1 MSIVTTETN
10 QCDNFHLPQ
19 NKWAGQCTTIKGIDY
34 KKRIIVS
41 YLKKLSSSNINIHR
55 LQSGENLCVTSFV
68 RPEIEHLSIFF

>member
-1 MSIVTTETN
+1 MSITTIETN
-10 QCDNFHLPQ
+10 KCDNFYLPK
-19 NKWAGQCTTIKGIDY
+19 NTWAGQCTNIKGVDY

-41 YLKKLSSSNINIHR
+41 YLKKLSSLNININR